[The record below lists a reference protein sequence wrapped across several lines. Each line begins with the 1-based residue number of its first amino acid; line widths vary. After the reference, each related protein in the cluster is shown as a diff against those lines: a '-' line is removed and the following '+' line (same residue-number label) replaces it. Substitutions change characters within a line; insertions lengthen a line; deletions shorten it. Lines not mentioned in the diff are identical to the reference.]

1 MEKKTKFMVL
11 VGGCVLALSALAS
24 AAPARVTVAIHP
36 EPGFY
41 EHEHGTAVLESQK
54 GGTEVIVHLAGVPM
68 GASEPMHI
76 HQGRCG
82 HINPVPK
89 WPLNPVTSSGV
100 SKTFLKVPL
109 AEIASGKYVINV
121 HKSAKQLAVYVAC
134 GNINK

>member
-11 VGGCVLALSALAS
+11 IGGCVLALSAFAS
-24 AAPARVTVAIHP
+24 TVPARVTVAIHS

-54 GGTEVIVHLAGVPM
+54 GGTEVIVHLAGVPN

-89 WPLNPVTSSGV
+89 WPLNPVTQHGV
-100 SKTFLKVPL
+100 SRTFLKVPL
-109 AEIASGKYVINV
+109 TEIASGKYAINV
-121 HKSAKQLAVYVAC
+121 HKSARQLTVYVAC
-134 GNINK
+134 GNIK

>member
-1 MEKKTKFMVL
+1 MERKTKLMAL
-11 VGGCVLALSALAS
+11 IGGCVLALSAVAG

-41 EHEHGTAVLESQK
+41 EREHGTAVLESEK
-54 GGTEVIVHLAGVPM
+54 GGTEVIVHLAGVPR
-68 GASEPMHI
+68 GANEPMHI

-89 WPLNPVTSSGV
+89 WPLNSVRSSGV

-109 AEIASGKYVINV
+109 AEIVAGKYAINV
-121 HKSAKQLAVYVAC
+121 HKSEKQMAVYVAC
-134 GNINK
+134 GNIK